1 MELWKQAL
9 PRSGSSLVDGP
20 MASQLHDHMKTPALF
35 GPSGNSVTFLFV
47 IVWIRLNWVEPNI
60 CYPAEKLLSG
70 HVNEMSTCSCRSY
83 QEWLPGLS
91 GPHASVTHQPMTPC
105 PSSLSTRSA
114 ELIGFSAGLQC
125 GVCVSASW
133 LFATNPNK
141 EYNSYFL
148 GIQAMV
154 SRTAILSHIW
164 LLPLIHFQVFC
175 LWFYASFQNPVLL
188 TLHVGSTVAR
198 VCLSSPDLA
207 HCSHLTILPS
217 STDDITFHCFQGQV
231 WTS

>member
-35 GPSGNSVTFLFV
+35 GPSGNSVTFLSV
-47 IVWIRLNWVEPNI
+47 IVWIWLNWVEPNI
-60 CYPAEKLLSG
+60 CYPTEKLLSG

-105 PSSLSTRSA
+105 LFPLHLECWADQIFCWTSVWGVCQC
-114 ELIGFSAGLQC
+114 ELI
-125 GVCVSASW
+125 VC
-133 LFATNPNK
+133 NK
-141 EYNSYFL
+141 SQQKCNSYFL
-148 GIQAMV
+148 STQAML

-175 LWFYASFQNPVLL
+175 LWLYASFQIPALL
-188 TLHVGSTVAR
+188 TLHFGSTVAH

-207 HCSHLTILPS
+207 HRSHLTLPPS